1 MNGPQIV
8 TACLRFRDS
17 VRDSL
22 RQHPRTWIQAALLI
36 VPLCIMYTDTFLRL
50 AGDWWNDPN
59 NSHGILIPP
68 LAIYFAWRK
77 RRRFAAVAA
86 QPATFLGFTVVV
98 GSLLVYFVG
107 RLGAE
112 FFLTRISLLGL
123 IAGMI
128 LCFLGWKSL
137 RVMAFPLVFLLLAIP
152 IPAII
157 FNTVSIPLQS
167 LASDMSAGTLTFCDI
182 PVLQEGNVLQLA
194 NTSLGV
200 AEACSG
206 LRSLVSLIAL
216 AVILGYLRW
225 RGLGQ
230 RILLVVLSVPV
241 ALALNVLRI
250 AVTGIIAET
259 WSVKYAMGFFHE
271 LDGWVVFILA
281 FAILYG
287 LSALIQWLWPS
298 PPPDDEADEAAALL
312 ITEPVHPEINPV
324 EVTH

>member
-1 MNGPQIV
+1 MNAAQI
-8 TACLRFRDS
+8 TSACLRFRDS

-22 RQHPRTWIQAALLI
+22 RQHPRVWIQAALLI
-36 VPLCIMYTDTFLRL
+36 VPLTVMYTDTFLRL
-50 AGDWWNDPN
+50 AGDWLNDPN
-59 NSHGILIPP
+59 NSHGVLIPP

-86 QPATFLGFTVVV
+86 EPATALGFAVVA

-128 LCFLGWKSL
+128 LCFMGWTRL
-137 RVMAFPLVFLLLAIP
+137 RVMAFPLAFLLLAIP

-167 LASDMSAGTLTFCDI
+167 LASDMSAGTLSFCDV

-225 RGLGQ
+225 RGLWQ
-230 RILLVVLSVPV
+230 RLILVFLAIPV

-271 LDGWVVFILA
+271 LDGWVIFILA
-281 FAILYG
+281 FSILYG
-287 LSALIQWLWPS
+287 LSALIQRFWPS
-298 PPPDDEADEAAALL
+298 PLPDDDADEAAAVTV
-312 ITEPVHPEINPV
+312 IEIAPTEVLK
-324 EVTH
+324 